1 MNSRTLAVAG
11 SGPTGG
17 DTDLASADREL
28 DDRFAADADRY
39 SRWAKDLS
47 AAGDLDG
54 AELARRRADHL
65 SAIVRER
72 AGATAG
78 IHRR

>member
-1 MNSRTLAVAG
+1 MNDRALAAAR
-11 SGPTGG
+11 SEPTGG
-17 DTDLASADREL
+17 DINLASADREL

-39 SRWAKDLS
+39 SRWAKDLT

-72 AGATAG
+72 TRDTAG